1 MCYDVQGRPSQSLG
15 WGSVCSSAGVLEG
28 REGSVCQRQSID
40 TRDLFT
46 LRASPQSAGSLCP
59 NLSSKNQPISE
70 YVDQCRQD
78 HSVLVIWSMINCG
91 YGWIYGV
98 EQTDNRRCQIVQTL
112 GYKQWKE
119 PRKGT
124 HTTVRKGTASSCLH
138 LLFTFIQADKAP
150 PPKHSYWL
158 TEEGGLFWGT
168 ELGIHRDT
176 HIPAVVKLCSLFHKQ
191 GSPHEL
197 LPLPLSPVSGENSL
211 EAMQDSPS
219 AQVWPSDR
227 RS

>member
-1 MCYDVQGRPSQSLG
+1 MHSSQQWVGEGPLKNVDGVINKPPWFYCTMCYDVQGRPSQSLG
-15 WGSVCSSAGVLEG
+15 WGLCAVVLGFWKDG
-28 REGSVCQRQSID
+28 RGVCQRQSIN

-78 HSVLVIWSMINCG
+78 PSVLVIWSMINCR

-138 LLFTFIQADKAP
+138 LLFTFIQDNKAP
-150 PPKHSYWL
+150 PSA
-158 TEEGGLFWGT
+158 F
-168 ELGIHRDT
+168 
-176 HIPAVVKLCSLFHKQ
+176 
-191 GSPHEL
+191 L
-197 LPLPLSPVSGENSL
+197 L
-211 EAMQDSPS
+211 A
-219 AQVWPSDR
+219 DR
-227 RS
+227 RRGPLLGDRAWHTQRHTHTSCCETV